1 MNIAAC
7 QVEDIRNDIPRALSI
22 VASSVAGGEAD
33 GADLICFPEAFLQ
46 GYDVTADHVAEVAI
60 DLSSAGFAR
69 VLRSLS
75 GFRPTIVLGLIERE
89 GDRFFNTAIAI
100 ARGRIVA
107 RYHKARLLESEQ
119 LIFTPGS
126 CATVFDVAGVSVG
139 LNICYDLNFPETV
152 AASAERGAS
161 VIVAPCNNM
170 LRRQNA
176 ELWKDRHSQIRC
188 ARARESALWIIS
200 SDVTGER
207 DGRISY
213 GPTAIIDPHGTVVE
227 QVPLMMTGRVMVG
240 LSPGS
245 HMPSR

>member
-22 VASSVAGGEAD
+22 VASSVARGEAE

-46 GYDVTADHVAEVAI
+46 GYEVTADHVTEVAI

-69 VLRSLS
+69 ALRTLS

-107 RYHKARLLESEQ
+107 RYHKVRLLESEQ

-126 CATVFDVAGVSVG
+126 SATVFEVAGVSVG
-139 LNICYDLNFPETV
+139 LNICYDLNFPEVELPLQRPGPPCSPPPATTCSAGRTPSCGRIGTAGS
-152 AASAERGAS
+152 AASGPRS
-161 VIVAPCNNM
+161 RPCG
-170 LRRQNA
+170 
-176 ELWKDRHSQIRC
+176 
-188 ARARESALWIIS
+188 S
-200 SDVTGER
+200 SHRT
-207 DGRISY
+207 
-213 GPTAIIDPHGTVVE
+213 
-227 QVPLMMTGRVMVG
+227 
-240 LSPGS
+240 
-245 HMPSR
+245 